1 MPRYR
6 HLVRL
11 ANRQLQHWFPGA
23 SRQTRLP
30 QANHAFAA
38 LHQGNY
44 ATIPNYLVTDLR
56 YMDAG
61 DKAQKRQA
69 GPPGTGLPIAMSAI
83 TTSAL
88 DTPSRRSMER
98 TCDDLAIFVIVVV
111 GFVASLTFRD
121 YGLGW
126 DDYTHAEYADLLLRM
141 YGSGFKD
148 TGALSFANLYMYG
161 GGFDMAAALLHK
173 VIPLEL
179 FETRRL
185 LGAVVGIIGLSV
197 TWRLGRR
204 VGGPLA
210 GLAALLLLALCP
222 TFYGHMF
229 MNPKDAPFAVAMVI
243 LMLGLVRLAEEYPSP
258 SPRTILIVG
267 LGAGLSLG
275 SRILG
280 GLALIYAVIGFLPML
295 LEEIRTQ
302 GGREAVRRFVYVV
315 YTLLPG
321 LILGYLVMGLIWP
334 WSIIEPGNPF
344 HALSYFSHF
353 FEKPWKEMFDGAL
366 VSVPD
371 MPWSY
376 LPTLFALQLPEVLL
390 GLSIAAAIATLLA
403 LPRAD
408 VSGRR
413 KTILLMLTLA
423 ATLPIAVAIVKRPAL
438 YNGIRHFI
446 FVIPPMTVLAGT
458 AFAWG
463 MNWLKE
469 NRRSWQPAALAVFS
483 FGLLLPLGEM
493 IRLHPYQY
501 THFNHIA
508 GTVRGADYRYML
520 DYWGLAL
527 KQASD
532 SLREELDERQEVPPR
547 GRKWKVAVCGPQ
559 RPAQVALGPD
569 FTIGWDS
576 HAADFAMTLGE
587 FYCKGLTAPVMVE
600 IKRDDVVFARVY
612 DIRGRSI
619 SSLLAIPA
627 P

>member
-1 MPRYR
+1 
-6 HLVRL
+6 
-11 ANRQLQHWFPGA
+11 
-23 SRQTRLP
+23 
-30 QANHAFAA
+30 
-38 LHQGNY
+38 
-44 ATIPNYLVTDLR
+44 
-56 YMDAG
+56 
-61 DKAQKRQA
+61 
-69 GPPGTGLPIAMSAI
+69 MSSI
-83 TTSAL
+83 TTSTI
-88 DTPSRRSMER
+88 DTPSRRSVAR
-98 TCDDLAIFVIVVV
+98 TCDDLAIIVLGAVSLI
-111 GFVASLTFRD
+111 ASLTFRD

-126 DDYTHAEYADLLLRM
+126 DDYTHAEYADLLLRL

-148 TGALSFANLYMYG
+148 AGALSFANLYMYG

-173 VIPLEL
+173 VVPLEL
-179 FETRRL
+179 FEMRRL
-185 LGAVVGIIGLSV
+185 LGAVVGIIGLAV

-258 SPRTILIVG
+258 SPQTILIVG

-275 SRILG
+275 SRVLG
-280 GLALIYAVIGFLPML
+280 GLALVYAVIGFVPL
-295 LEEIRTQ
+295 LLQEIHSH
-302 GGREAVRRFVYVV
+302 GAREAIRRFLHVIYV
-315 YTLLPG
+315 LLPG
-321 LILGYLVMGLIWP
+321 LIFGYLLMGLIWP
-334 WSIIEPGNPF
+334 WSIMEPGNPF
-344 HALSYFSHF
+344 RALTYFSHF

-390 GLSIAAAIATLLA
+390 GLIIAGVVGSLVA
-403 LPRAD
+403 LTRSD
-408 VSGRR
+408 VTARR
-413 KTILLMLTLA
+413 KSILLMLTLA
-423 ATLPIAVAIVKRPAL
+423 ATLPLGIAMVKRPAL

-446 FVIPPMTVLAGT
+446 FVIPPMTVVAGL

-469 NRRSWQPAALAVFS
+469 NRRSWQPAAVAIFS
-483 FGLLLPLGEM
+483 FGLLLPLSEM

-508 GTVRGADYRYML
+508 GTVRAADDLFML

-532 SLREELDERQEVPPR
+532 GLREQLAERQETAPD

-587 FYCKGLTAPVMVE
+587 FYCKGLAAPILVE

>member
-1 MPRYR
+1 MT
-6 HLVRL
+6 
-11 ANRQLQHWFPGA
+11 
-23 SRQTRLP
+23 S
-30 QANHAFAA
+30 
-38 LHQGNY
+38 
-44 ATIPNYLVTDLR
+44 
-56 YMDAG
+56 
-61 DKAQKRQA
+61 
-69 GPPGTGLPIAMSAI
+69 I
-83 TTSAL
+83 TTSAI
-88 DTPSRRSMER
+88 DTPLRRSVER
-98 TCDDLAIFVIVVV
+98 TCDDLAMLVLAAVAVIA
-111 GFVASLTFRD
+111 GLTFRD

-141 YGSGFKD
+141 YGSGFRD
-148 TGALSFANLYMYG
+148 TAALSFANLYMYG
-161 GGFDMAAALLHK
+161 GGFDMVAALLHK

-185 LGAVVGIIGLSV
+185 VGAVVGVIGLAV

-210 GLAALLLLALCP
+210 GLASLLLLALCP
-222 TFYGHMF
+222 IFYGHMF
-229 MNPKDAPFAVAMVI
+229 MNPKDAPFAVAMII
-243 LMLGLVRLAEEYPSP
+243 LMLGLVRLAEEYPQP

-275 SRILG
+275 CRVLG
-280 GLALIYAVIGFLPML
+280 GLALVYALLGFLPLL
-295 LEEIRTQ
+295 LEELRSE
-302 GGREAVRRFVYVV
+302 GLREAVRRFAHVVYV
-315 YTLLPG
+315 LLPG
-321 LILGYLVMGLIWP
+321 LVFGYLVMGLIWP
-334 WSIIEPGNPF
+334 WSIMEPGNPF
-344 HALSYFSHF
+344 EALTYFSHF
-353 FEKPWKEMFDGAL
+353 FEKPWKEMFDGAI

-376 LPTLFALQLPEVLL
+376 LPTLFALQLPEVMLVL
-390 GLSIAAAIATLLA
+390 MAGAVVGTFAL
-403 LPRAD
+403 LPRRGVPA
-408 VSGRR
+408 RR

-423 ATLPIAVAIVKRPAL
+423 AMLPLAIAMVKRPAL
-438 YNGIRHFI
+438 YNGIRHFV
-446 FVIPPMTVLAGT
+446 FVIPPMAVLGGV
-458 AFAWG
+458 AFAWA
-463 MNWLKE
+463 MERLRANH
-469 NRRSWQPAALAVFS
+469 RTWQPVVVATFC
-483 FGLLLPLGEM
+483 FGLALSLAEM

-508 GTVRGADYRYML
+508 GTVRGADDRFML

-532 SLREELDERQEVPPR
+532 ELREQLVERQEVPPAS
-547 GRKWKVAVCGPQ
+547 RKWKVAVCGPQ

-576 HAADFAMTLGE
+576 NAADFAMTLGE

-619 SSLLAIPA
+619 SSLLSIPA

>member
-1 MPRYR
+1 
-6 HLVRL
+6 
-11 ANRQLQHWFPGA
+11 
-23 SRQTRLP
+23 
-30 QANHAFAA
+30 
-38 LHQGNY
+38 
-44 ATIPNYLVTDLR
+44 
-56 YMDAG
+56 
-61 DKAQKRQA
+61 
-69 GPPGTGLPIAMSAI
+69 MSSI
-83 TTSAL
+83 TTSAI
-88 DTPSRRSMER
+88 DTPQRRSLEQN
-98 TCDDLAIFVIVVV
+98 CDDLAMLVLAVV
-111 GFVASLTFRD
+111 GLVAALTFHD

-185 LGAVVGIIGLSV
+185 VGAIVGVIGLAV

-204 VGGPLA
+204 IGGPVA
-210 GLAALLLLALCP
+210 GLASLLLLALCP
-222 TFYGHMF
+222 IFYGHMF
-229 MNPKDAPFAVAMVI
+229 MNPKDAPFAVAMII
-243 LMLGLVRLAEEYPSP
+243 LMMGLVRLAEEYPQP

-267 LGAGLSLG
+267 LGAGFSIG

-280 GLALIYAVIGFLPML
+280 GLALVYALVGFLPL
-295 LEEIRTQ
+295 LIDEVRTH
-302 GGREAVRRFVYVV
+302 GWREAAHRFFHMLYVL
-315 YTLLPG
+315 TPG
-321 LILGYLVMGLIWP
+321 LVLGYLIMGLIWP
-334 WSIIEPGNPF
+334 WSILEPANPF
-344 HALSYFSHF
+344 RALTYFSHF
-353 FEKPWKEMFDGAL
+353 FEKPWKELFDGAL

-376 LPTLFALQLPEVLL
+376 LPTLFALQLPEVMLAL
-390 GLSIAAAIATLLA
+390 TIAGVVGTFMM

-408 VSGRR
+408 VPAKR
-413 KTILLMLTLA
+413 KTVLLMLTLA
-423 ATLPIAVAIVKRPAL
+423 ATLPLVIAMVKRPAL

-446 FVIPPMTVLAGT
+446 FLIPPMAVLGGV
-458 AFAWG
+458 AFEWA
-463 MNWLKE
+463 MNWMKS
-469 NRRSWQPAALAVFS
+469 NRRSWQPVALLVFV
-483 FGLLLPLGEM
+483 FGLLLSLGEM

-508 GTVRGADYRYML
+508 GTVRAADDRFML

-532 SLREELDERQEVPPR
+532 GLREQLVEKQEVPPH

-569 FTIGWDS
+569 FNIGWDS

-587 FYCKGLTAPVMVE
+587 FYCKGLTAPVMLE

-619 SSLLAIPA
+619 SSLLSVPA

>member
-1 MPRYR
+1 MP
-6 HLVRL
+6 
-11 ANRQLQHWFPGA
+11 
-23 SRQTRLP
+23 
-30 QANHAFAA
+30 
-38 LHQGNY
+38 GNE
-44 ATIPNYLVTDLR
+44 
-56 YMDAG
+56 
-61 DKAQKRQA
+61 AQKRQSWAIRDA
-69 GPPGTGLPIAMSAI
+69 GSPIAMSSI
-83 TTSAL
+83 TTSTI
-88 DTPSRRSMER
+88 DTPTRRSVER
-98 TCDDLAIFVIVVV
+98 TCDDLALFALAAV
-111 GFVASLTFRD
+111 GLIASLTFRD

-161 GGFDMAAALLHK
+161 GGFDMVAALLHK

-185 LGAVVGIIGLSV
+185 LGAIVGLIGLAV
-197 TWRLGRR
+197 TWRLARR

-222 TFYGHMF
+222 TYYGHMF

-243 LMLGLVRLAEEYPSP
+243 LMLGLVRLAEEYPAP
-258 SPRTILIVG
+258 SPRTVLIVG
-267 LGAGLSLG
+267 LGAGLSIG
-275 SRILG
+275 SRVLG
-280 GLALIYAVIGFLPML
+280 GLALVYAVIGFVPLL
-295 LEEIRTQ
+295 LEEAHTH
-302 GGREAVRRFVYVV
+302 GAREATRRFAHVAYV
-315 YTLLPG
+315 LLPG

-334 WSIIEPGNPF
+334 WSVIEPGNPF
-344 HALSYFSHF
+344 GALTYFSSF

-390 GLSIAAAIATLLA
+390 ALFVAGVVGTFMSLS
-403 LPRAD
+403 RDD
-408 VSGRR
+408 VPARR
-413 KTILLMLTLA
+413 KTILLMLTSA
-423 ATLPIAVAIVKRPAL
+423 ATLPLLIAIVKRPAL
-438 YNGIRHFI
+438 YNGIRHFV
-446 FVIPPMTVLAGT
+446 FVIPPMTVLAGV
-458 AFAWG
+458 AFARG
-463 MNWLKE
+463 MNRLKE
-469 NRRSWQPAALAVFS
+469 NRRSWQPAAVAIFT
-483 FGLLLPLGEM
+483 FGLLLPLSEM

-508 GTVRGADYRYML
+508 GTVRGADEYFML

-532 SLREELDERQEVPPR
+532 GLRDELVERQEVPPQ

-587 FYCKGLTAPVMVE
+587 FYCKGLTAPVMLE

-619 SSLLAIPA
+619 SSLLAIP
-627 P
+627 PP

>member
-1 MPRYR
+1 
-6 HLVRL
+6 
-11 ANRQLQHWFPGA
+11 
-23 SRQTRLP
+23 
-30 QANHAFAA
+30 
-38 LHQGNY
+38 
-44 ATIPNYLVTDLR
+44 
-56 YMDAG
+56 
-61 DKAQKRQA
+61 
-69 GPPGTGLPIAMSAI
+69 MSSI
-83 TTSAL
+83 TTSTI
-88 DTPSRRSMER
+88 DTPARRSVER
-98 TCDDLAIFVIVVV
+98 TCDDLAIVVLAAV
-111 GFVASLTFRD
+111 GLVASLTFRD

-141 YGSGFKD
+141 YGSGFRD
-148 TGALSFANLYMYG
+148 TAALSFANLYMYG

-173 VIPLEL
+173 IIPLEL

-185 LGAVVGIIGLSV
+185 LGAIVGLIGLAV

-204 VGGPLA
+204 VGGPIA
-210 GLAALLLLALCP
+210 GLATVLLLALCP

-243 LMLGLVRLAEEYPSP
+243 LMFGLVRLAEEYPAP

-267 LGAGLSLG
+267 LGAGLSVG

-280 GLALIYAVIGFLPML
+280 GLALIYAVVGFLPL
-295 LEEIRTQ
+295 FLEEIHTHSA
-302 GGREAVRRFVYVV
+302 REAAQRFMHVVYV
-315 YTLLPG
+315 LLPG
-321 LILGYLVMGLIWP
+321 LIFGYLVMGLIWP
-334 WSIIEPGNPF
+334 WSIMEPGNPF
-344 HALSYFSHF
+344 HALTYFSHF

-390 GLSIAAAIATLLA
+390 GLAIAGVAGSLLS
-403 LPRAD
+403 LSRTD
-408 VSGRR
+408 VPARR

-423 ATLPIAVAIVKRPAL
+423 ATLPLVVAMVKRPAL

-458 AFAWG
+458 AFAWL
-463 MNWLKE
+463 MNWLRE
-469 NRRSWQPAALAVFS
+469 RHRSWQPAVVAVFS
-483 FGLLLPLGEM
+483 FGLMLPLGEM

-508 GTVRGADYRYML
+508 GTVRAADDLYML

-532 SLREELDERQEVPPR
+532 SLREELTERQEAPPR

-587 FYCKGLTAPVMVE
+587 FYCKGLAAPVMVE

-612 DIRGRSI
+612 DIRGKSI
-619 SSLLAIPA
+619 SSVLAIPA

>member
-1 MPRYR
+1 
-6 HLVRL
+6 
-11 ANRQLQHWFPGA
+11 
-23 SRQTRLP
+23 
-30 QANHAFAA
+30 
-38 LHQGNY
+38 
-44 ATIPNYLVTDLR
+44 
-56 YMDAG
+56 
-61 DKAQKRQA
+61 
-69 GPPGTGLPIAMSAI
+69 MSSI
-83 TTSAL
+83 TTSGIDL
-88 DTPSRRSMER
+88 PLRRSVER
-98 TCDDLAIFVIVVV
+98 TCDDLAILVLAVVSLV
-111 GFVASLTFRD
+111 AGFTFRD

-126 DDYTHAEYADLLLRM
+126 DDYTHAEYADQLLRM

-148 TGALSFANLYMYG
+148 TGALSFANLFMYG

-173 VIPLEL
+173 IIPLEL

-185 LGAVVGIIGLSV
+185 LGAIVGVIGLAV

-258 SPRTILIVG
+258 SPRTILIIG
-267 LGAGLSLG
+267 LGAGLSIG

-280 GLALIYAVIGFLPML
+280 GLALLYAVIGFVPL
-295 LEEIRTQ
+295 IADDVRNH
-302 GGREAVRRFVYVV
+302 GAREAAHRFGHMVLV
-315 YTLLPG
+315 LLPG

-334 WSIIEPGNPF
+334 WSIMQPGNPF
-344 HALSYFSHF
+344 HALTYFSHF

-390 GLSIAAAIATLLA
+390 GLGLAGVVIALTTLS
-403 LPRAD
+403 RAD
-408 VSGRR
+408 VPPRR
-413 KTILLMLTLA
+413 KTIFLMLTLA
-423 ATLPIAVAIVKRPAL
+423 AMLPLLVAMVKRPAL

-446 FVIPPMTVLAGT
+446 FVIPPMTVLGGV
-458 AFAWG
+458 AFARL
-463 MNWLKE
+463 MDWLRV
-469 NRRSWQPAALAVFS
+469 NHRGAQAAALAVFL
-483 FGLLLPLGEM
+483 FGLMLPLAEM

-501 THFNHIA
+501 AHFNYIA
-508 GTVRGADYRYML
+508 GTVRAADDRFML

-532 SLREELDERQEVPPR
+532 ALRDEIVERQEAPPH

-576 HAADFAMTLGE
+576 HSADFAMTLGE
-587 FYCKGLTAPVMVE
+587 FYCKGLAAPLIAE

>member
-1 MPRYR
+1 
-6 HLVRL
+6 
-11 ANRQLQHWFPGA
+11 
-23 SRQTRLP
+23 
-30 QANHAFAA
+30 
-38 LHQGNY
+38 
-44 ATIPNYLVTDLR
+44 
-56 YMDAG
+56 
-61 DKAQKRQA
+61 
-69 GPPGTGLPIAMSAI
+69 
-83 TTSAL
+83 
-88 DTPSRRSMER
+88 
-98 TCDDLAIFVIVVV
+98 
-111 GFVASLTFRD
+111 
-121 YGLGW
+121 
-126 DDYTHAEYADLLLRM
+126 
-141 YGSGFKD
+141 
-148 TGALSFANLYMYG
+148 
-161 GGFDMAAALLHK
+161 
-173 VIPLEL
+173 
-179 FETRRL
+179 
-185 LGAVVGIIGLSV
+185 
-197 TWRLGRR
+197 
-204 VGGPLA
+204 
-210 GLAALLLLALCP
+210 
-222 TFYGHMF
+222 
-229 MNPKDAPFAVAMVI
+229 MVI
-243 LMLGLVRLAEEYPSP
+243 LMLGFVRLAEEYPQP

-267 LGAGLSLG
+267 LGAGLSIG

-280 GLALIYAVIGFLPML
+280 GFALVYALIGFVPLFV
-295 LEEIRTQ
+295 EEINTHS
-302 GGREAVRRFVYVV
+302 GREATRRFLHVIHV
-315 YTLLPG
+315 LLPG
-321 LILGYLVMGLIWP
+321 LILGYLIMGLIWP
-334 WSIIEPGNPF
+334 WSIMEPGNPF
-344 HALSYFSHF
+344 RALTYFSHF

-390 GLSIAAAIATLLA
+390 GLSIAGVLGAVLSLT
-403 LPRAD
+403 RTD
-408 VSGRR
+408 VSARR
-413 KTILLMLTLA
+413 KTIFLMLTLA
-423 ATLPIAVAIVKRPAL
+423 ATLPLAVAMVKRPAL

-446 FVIPPMTVLAGT
+446 FVIPPMTVLAGA

-469 NRRSWQPAALAVFS
+469 NRRGWQPAAVAVFA

-508 GTVRGADYRYML
+508 GTVRAADDLYML

-527 KQASD
+527 KQASEG
-532 SLREELDERQEVPPR
+532 LREELAENNQAPPH

-612 DIRGRSI
+612 DIRGHSI

>member
-1 MPRYR
+1 MSSIT
-6 HLVRL
+6 
-11 ANRQLQHWFPGA
+11 A
-23 SRQTRLP
+23 S
-30 QANHAFAA
+30 AF
-38 LHQGNY
+38 
-44 ATIPNYLVTDLR
+44 
-56 YMDAG
+56 
-61 DKAQKRQA
+61 
-69 GPPGTGLPIAMSAI
+69 
-83 TTSAL
+83 
-88 DTPSRRSMER
+88 DTPARRSLEK
-98 TCDDLAIFVIVVV
+98 TCDDLAVIVL
-111 GFVASLTFRD
+111 GTVALIAGLTFRD

-141 YGSGFKD
+141 YGSGFRD

-185 LGAVVGIIGLSV
+185 LGAAVGVIGLAV

-210 GLAALLLLALCP
+210 GFATLLLLALCP
-222 TFYGHMF
+222 TYYGHMF
-229 MNPKDAPFAVAMVI
+229 MNPKDAPFAVAMAI
-243 LMLGLVRLAEEYPSP
+243 LLLGFVRLAEEYPAP

-267 LGAGLSLG
+267 FGAGLSIG
-275 SRILG
+275 CRILG
-280 GLALIYAVIGFLPML
+280 GLALVYAAAGFLPL
-295 LEEIRTQ
+295 WLGEIHTQ
-302 GGREAVRRFVYVV
+302 GLREAAHRFAHVVYV
-315 YTLLPG
+315 LLPG
-321 LILGYLVMGLIWP
+321 LAFGYLVMGLIWP
-334 WSIIEPGNPF
+334 WAIIEPGHPF
-344 HALSYFSHF
+344 EALTYFSHF

-390 GLSIAAAIATLLA
+390 GLLVAGVVGTLMSLS
-403 LPRAD
+403 RTD
-408 VSGRR
+408 VPTRR
-413 KTILLMLTLA
+413 KTIMLMLTLA
-423 ATLPIAVAIVKRPAL
+423 ATLPLLIAMVKRPAL
-438 YNGIRHFI
+438 YNGIRHFV
-446 FVIPPMTVLAGT
+446 FVIPPMTVLAGV
-458 AFAWG
+458 AFARG
-463 MNWLKE
+463 MDWLGE
-469 NRRSWQPAALAVFS
+469 NRRSWQPVALAVFS

-501 THFNHIA
+501 AHFNHIA
-508 GTVRGADYRYML
+508 GTVRTADNYFML

-527 KQASD
+527 KQASEG
-532 SLREELDERQEVPPR
+532 LREQLNERQEVPPH

-559 RPAQVALGPD
+559 RPAQVALGSD

>member
-1 MPRYR
+1 
-6 HLVRL
+6 
-11 ANRQLQHWFPGA
+11 
-23 SRQTRLP
+23 
-30 QANHAFAA
+30 
-38 LHQGNY
+38 
-44 ATIPNYLVTDLR
+44 
-56 YMDAG
+56 
-61 DKAQKRQA
+61 
-69 GPPGTGLPIAMSAI
+69 MSSI
-83 TTSAL
+83 TTSAIE
-88 DTPSRRSMER
+88 TPERRSLER
-98 TCDDLAIFVIVVV
+98 TCDDLALLVLAA
-111 GFVASLTFRD
+111 VALIAGLTFRD

-148 TGALSFANLYMYG
+148 TAALSFANLYMYG

-173 VIPLEL
+173 IIPLEL

-185 LGAVVGIIGLSV
+185 LGAVVGVIGLAV

-204 VGGPLA
+204 IGGPIA
-210 GLAALLLLALCP
+210 GLATLLLIVLCP
-222 TFYGHMF
+222 IFYGHMF
-229 MNPKDAPFAVAMVI
+229 MNPKDAPFAVAMVV
-243 LMLGLVRLAEEYPSP
+243 LMMGLVRLAEEYPRP
-258 SPRTILIVG
+258 SPRTVLIVG
-267 LGAGLSLG
+267 IGAGLSIG

-280 GLALIYAVIGFLPML
+280 GLALVYALVGFVPLF
-295 LEEIRTQ
+295 LEEVHVE
-302 GGREAVRRFVYVV
+302 GPREALHRFAHVVYV
-315 YTLLPG
+315 LLPG
-321 LILGYLVMGLIWP
+321 LVLGYLIMGLIWP
-334 WSIIEPGNPF
+334 WSIINFDNPF
-344 HALSYFSHF
+344 HALTYFSHF

-390 GLSIAAAIATLLA
+390 ALLLGGVVGTFVV
-403 LPRAD
+403 LPRKEVPA
-408 VSGRR
+408 RR

-423 ATLPIAVAIVKRPAL
+423 ATLPIAIAMVKRPAL

-446 FVIPPMTVLAGT
+446 FVIPPMTVLAGVS
-458 AFAWG
+458 FAWI
-463 MNWLKE
+463 MNWLGA
-469 NRRSWQPAALAVFS
+469 NRRSWQPAVLAVFI

-508 GTVRGADYRYML
+508 GTVRGADDRFML
-520 DYWGLAL
+520 DYWGLAF

-532 SLREELDERQEVPPR
+532 GLREQLDERQEIPPN

-569 FTIGWDS
+569 FTIDWKS

-587 FYCKGLTAPVMVE
+587 FYCKGLAAPVMVE

-619 SSLLAIPA
+619 SSLLSIP
-627 P
+627 PP

>member
-1 MPRYR
+1 
-6 HLVRL
+6 
-11 ANRQLQHWFPGA
+11 
-23 SRQTRLP
+23 
-30 QANHAFAA
+30 
-38 LHQGNY
+38 
-44 ATIPNYLVTDLR
+44 
-56 YMDAG
+56 
-61 DKAQKRQA
+61 
-69 GPPGTGLPIAMSAI
+69 MSSI
-83 TTSAL
+83 TTSAI
-88 DTPSRRSMER
+88 DTPARRSVEQI
-98 TCDDLAIFVIVVV
+98 CDDLAIFVLALV
-111 GFVASLTFRD
+111 GLIAGLTFRD

-141 YGSGFKD
+141 YGSGFRD

-185 LGAVVGIIGLSV
+185 LGAVVGIIGLAV

-204 VGGPLA
+204 VAGPLA

-222 TFYGHMF
+222 TYYGHMF

-267 LGAGLSLG
+267 LGAGLSIG

-280 GLALIYAVIGFLPML
+280 GLALVYAVVGFIPSW
-295 LEEIRTQ
+295 LEETRTN
-302 GGREAVRRFVYVV
+302 GAREALRRFVHVGYV
-315 YTLLPG
+315 LLPG
-321 LILGYLVMGLIWP
+321 LVFGYLVMGLIWP
-334 WSIIEPGNPF
+334 WSIMEPANPF
-344 HALSYFSHF
+344 QALTYFSHF
-353 FEKPWKEMFDGAL
+353 FEKPWKEMFDGTL
-366 VSVPD
+366 ISVPD

-390 GLSIAAAIATLLA
+390 ALSIAGVVGSVMSLSRRDISA
-403 LPRAD
+403 
-408 VSGRR
+408 RR
-413 KTILLMLTLA
+413 KTILLMLASA
-423 ATLPIAVAIVKRPAL
+423 ATLPLAIAIVKRPAL

-446 FVIPPMTVLAGT
+446 FVIPPMTVLAGA

-469 NRRSWQPAALAVFS
+469 NRRGWQPAAMAVFA

-508 GTVRGADYRYML
+508 GTVRSADNLFML
-520 DYWGLAL
+520 DYWGLAF

-532 SLREELDERQEVPPR
+532 GLREQLEERSEAPPK

-587 FYCKGLTAPVMVE
+587 FYCKGLPAPVMVE

-612 DIRGRSI
+612 DIRGKSI

>member
-1 MPRYR
+1 MC
-6 HLVRL
+6 V
-11 ANRQLQHWFPGA
+11 AVG
-23 SRQTRLP
+23 
-30 QANHAFAA
+30 
-38 LHQGNY
+38 GNY
-44 ATIPNYLVTDLR
+44 ATIRNYSRLELR

-61 DKAQKRQA
+61 GLRPKSANWANRDA
-69 GPPGTGLPIAMSAI
+69 GLPIAMSSIA
-83 TTSAL
+83 TSAI
-88 DTPSRRSMER
+88 DTPSRRSLER
-98 TCDDLAIFVIVVV
+98 TCDDLALLVLAA
-111 GFVASLTFRD
+111 VALIAGLTFRD

-185 LGAVVGIIGLSV
+185 VGAIVGVIGLAV

-210 GLAALLLLALCP
+210 GLASLLLLALCP
-222 TFYGHMF
+222 IYYGHMF

-243 LMLGLVRLAEEYPSP
+243 LMMGLVRLAEEYPQA
-258 SPRTILIVG
+258 SPRTILIIG
-267 LGAGLSLG
+267 LGAGLSIG

-280 GLALIYAVIGFLPML
+280 GLALVYALAGFVPLFV
-295 LEEIRTQ
+295 EEMRTQ
-302 GGREAVRRFVYVV
+302 GARDAIRRFVHVLYV
-315 YTLLPG
+315 LMPG
-321 LILGYLVMGLIWP
+321 LILGYLIMGLIWP
-334 WSIIEPGNPF
+334 WSIMQSGNPF
-344 HALSYFSHF
+344 TALTYFSHF

-376 LPTLFALQLPEVLL
+376 LPTLFALQMPEVLL
-390 GLSIAAAIATLLA
+390 VLSIAGVAGMLAALT
-403 LPRAD
+403 RRE
-408 VSGRR
+408 VSARR
-413 KTILLMLTLA
+413 KTIFLMLTLA
-423 ATLPIAVAIVKRPAL
+423 ATLPLLIAMVKRPAL

-446 FVIPPMTVLAGT
+446 FVIPPMTVIAGV
-458 AFAWG
+458 AFAWT
-463 MNWLKE
+463 MNWLRD
-469 NRRSWQPAALAVFS
+469 NRVSWQPVALAVFA

-508 GTVRGADYRYML
+508 GTVRGADDRFML
-520 DYWGLAL
+520 DYWGLAF

-532 SLREELDERQEVPPR
+532 ELREQLEEKHEVPPK

-600 IKRDDVVFARVY
+600 IKRDDVVYARVY

-619 SSLLAIPA
+619 SSLLSIPA

>member
-1 MPRYR
+1 MP
-6 HLVRL
+6 
-11 ANRQLQHWFPGA
+11 G
-23 SRQTRLP
+23 
-30 QANHAFAA
+30 
-38 LHQGNY
+38 
-44 ATIPNYLVTDLR
+44 I
-56 YMDAG
+56 
-61 DKAQKRQA
+61 KAQSA
-69 GPPGTGLPIAMSAI
+69 DWATGDTGLPIAMSSI
-83 TTSAL
+83 TTSAI
-88 DTPSRRSMER
+88 DTPTGRSMER
-98 TCDDLAIFVIVVV
+98 TCDDLAALTL
-111 GFVASLTFRD
+111 VAVATIAALTFRD

-141 YGSGFKD
+141 YASGFND
-148 TGALSFANLYMYG
+148 VGALSFANLFMYG

-185 LGAVVGIIGLSV
+185 LGAFVGVIGLAV

-222 TFYGHMF
+222 IFYGHMF

-243 LMLGLVRLAEEYPSP
+243 LMLGLVRLIEEYPSP
-258 SPRTILIVG
+258 SPRTVLLVG
-267 LGAGLSLG
+267 LGAGLSIG

-280 GLALIYAVIGFLPML
+280 GLALVYAAIGFVPLF
-295 LEEIRTQ
+295 LEEFRTH
-302 GGREAVRRFVYVV
+302 GARLAARRFVHVV
-315 YTLLPG
+315 YVLLPG
-321 LILGYLVMGLIWP
+321 LVLGYLIMGLIWP
-334 WSIIEPGNPF
+334 WSIIEPGHPF
-344 HALSYFSHF
+344 QALTYFSHF

-390 GLSIAAAIATLLA
+390 ALA
-403 LPRAD
+403 LGGVIGTFVMLSRSNQD
-408 VSGRR
+408 SRR
-413 KTILLMLTLA
+413 KSILLMLTLA
-423 ATLPIAVAIVKRPAL
+423 ATLPIAIAMVKRPAL

-446 FVIPPMTVLAGT
+446 FVIPPMAVIAGV
-458 AFAWG
+458 AFAWS
-463 MNWLKE
+463 MNWLKT
-469 NRRSWQPAALAVFS
+469 NRRSWQPVAFAAFS
-483 FGLLLPLGEM
+483 FGLLLPLAEM

-508 GTVRGADYRYML
+508 GTVRAADDRFML

-532 SLREELDERQEVPPR
+532 GLREQLEEKQEVPPR

-569 FTIGWDS
+569 FRIGWDS

-619 SSLLAIPA
+619 SSLLSIPA

>member
-1 MPRYR
+1 
-6 HLVRL
+6 
-11 ANRQLQHWFPGA
+11 
-23 SRQTRLP
+23 
-30 QANHAFAA
+30 
-38 LHQGNY
+38 
-44 ATIPNYLVTDLR
+44 
-56 YMDAG
+56 
-61 DKAQKRQA
+61 
-69 GPPGTGLPIAMSAI
+69 MSSI
-83 TTSAL
+83 TTSAI
-88 DTPSRRSMER
+88 DTPSRRSVEQ
-98 TCDDLAIFVIVVV
+98 TCDDLAILALVVV
-111 GFVASLTFRD
+111 GLIASLTFRD

-173 VIPLEL
+173 LIPFEL

-185 LGAVVGIIGLSV
+185 LGAIVGVIGLAV

-204 VGGPLA
+204 VGGPIA
-210 GLAALLLLALCP
+210 GLATLLLLALCP

-243 LMLGLVRLAEEYPSP
+243 LMLGLVRLAQEYPSP

-267 LGAGLSLG
+267 LGAGLSIG

-280 GLALIYAVIGFLPML
+280 GLALIYALAGFVPLF
-295 LEEIRTQ
+295 LEEIHTH
-302 GGREAVRRFVYVV
+302 GVREAAQRFLHVLCVLV
-315 YTLLPG
+315 PG

-334 WSIIEPGNPF
+334 WSIMEPDNPF
-344 HALSYFSHF
+344 QALTYFSHF

-390 GLSIAAAIATLLA
+390 GLSIAGVVGTLVS
-403 LPRAD
+403 LPRGD
-408 VSGRR
+408 VPARR

-423 ATLPIAVAIVKRPAL
+423 ATLPLAIAMVKRPAL

-463 MNWLKE
+463 MNRLGE
-469 NRRSWQPAALAVFS
+469 DRRSWQPAAVAIFA

-508 GTVRGADYRYML
+508 GTVRGADDRYML

-532 SLREELDERQEVPPR
+532 GLREEIAERQEVPPH

-587 FYCKGLTAPVMVE
+587 FYCKGLTAPVLVE
-600 IKRDDVVFARVY
+600 IKRDDVMFARVY

>member
-1 MPRYR
+1 
-6 HLVRL
+6 
-11 ANRQLQHWFPGA
+11 
-23 SRQTRLP
+23 
-30 QANHAFAA
+30 
-38 LHQGNY
+38 
-44 ATIPNYLVTDLR
+44 
-56 YMDAG
+56 
-61 DKAQKRQA
+61 
-69 GPPGTGLPIAMSAI
+69 MSSI
-83 TTSAL
+83 TTSAI
-88 DTPSRRSMER
+88 DTPARRSVER
-98 TCDDLAIFVIVVV
+98 TCDDLALFVLGVVAIVA
-111 GFVASLTFRD
+111 GLTFRD

-141 YGSGFKD
+141 YGTGFKD
-148 TGALSFANLYMYG
+148 QAALSFANLYMYG

-173 VIPLEL
+173 IIPLEL

-185 LGAVVGIIGLSV
+185 LGAAVGLVGLAV
-197 TWRLGRR
+197 TWRLARR

-229 MNPKDAPFAVAMVI
+229 MNPKDAPFAVAMVV
-243 LMLGLVRLAEEYPSP
+243 LMLGLVRLADEYPQP

-267 LGAGLSLG
+267 VGAGLAIG
-275 SRILG
+275 CRILG
-280 GLALIYAVIGFLPML
+280 GLALIYAMIGFMPL
-295 LEEIRTQ
+295 LAQEVRSQ
-302 GGREAVRRFVYVV
+302 GAREATHRFAHVIYV
-315 YTLLPG
+315 LLPG
-321 LILGYLVMGLIWP
+321 LAFGYLVMGLVWP
-334 WSIIEPGNPF
+334 WSIMEPGNPL
-344 HALSYFSHF
+344 HALTYFSHF

-390 GLSIAAAIATLLA
+390 GLLAVGIGGTLRL
-403 LPRAD
+403 LSRKD
-408 VSGRR
+408 VDSRR
-413 KTILLMLTLA
+413 KTIFLMLTLA
-423 ATLPIAVAIVKRPAL
+423 AMLPLVIAMVKRPAL

-446 FVIPPMTVLAGT
+446 FVIPAMAVLAGV
-458 AFAWG
+458 AFGWIMG
-463 MNWLKE
+463 RLGE
-469 NRRSWQPAALAVFS
+469 TRRSWQPVAVAVLA

-508 GTVRGADYRYML
+508 GTVRTADNFFML

-532 SLREELDERQEVPPR
+532 GLREQLDERQEAPPQ

-559 RPAQVALGPD
+559 RPAQVALGSD

-576 HAADFAMTLGE
+576 NAADFAMTLGE

>member
-1 MPRYR
+1 
-6 HLVRL
+6 
-11 ANRQLQHWFPGA
+11 
-23 SRQTRLP
+23 
-30 QANHAFAA
+30 
-38 LHQGNY
+38 
-44 ATIPNYLVTDLR
+44 
-56 YMDAG
+56 
-61 DKAQKRQA
+61 
-69 GPPGTGLPIAMSAI
+69 MSSI
-83 TTSAL
+83 TTSAI
-88 DTPSRRSMER
+88 DTPARRSVER
-98 TCDDLAIFVIVVV
+98 TCDDLAILALAVVAIVA
-111 GFVASLTFRD
+111 GLTFRD

-185 LGAVVGIIGLSV
+185 LGAAVGVIGLAV

-210 GLAALLLLALCP
+210 GLATLLLLALCP
-222 TFYGHMF
+222 TYYGHMF
-229 MNPKDAPFAVAMVI
+229 MNPKDAPFAVAMVT
-243 LMLGLVRLAEEYPSP
+243 LMLGLVRLAEEYPQP

-267 LGAGLSLG
+267 FGAGLSIG
-275 SRILG
+275 CRVLG
-280 GLALIYAVIGFLPML
+280 GLALVYALVGFMPLL
-295 LEEIRTQ
+295 LEEAHTHNA
-302 GGREAVRRFVYVV
+302 REAVHRFAHVVYV
-315 YTLLPG
+315 LLPG
-321 LILGYLVMGLIWP
+321 LVLGYLVMGLIWP
-334 WSIIEPGNPF
+334 WSIMEPGNPF
-344 HALSYFSHF
+344 QALTYFSHF

-390 GLSIAAAIATLLA
+390 ALLTAGVVGTFMSLSR
-403 LPRAD
+403 PD
-408 VSGRR
+408 VPGRR

-423 ATLPIAVAIVKRPAL
+423 ATLPLVIAMVKRPAL

-446 FVIPPMTVLAGT
+446 FVIPPMTVLAGL
-458 AFAWG
+458 AFARG
-463 MNWLKE
+463 MDRLRI
-469 NRRSWQPAALAVFS
+469 NRRSWQPAALALFA

-508 GTVRGADYRYML
+508 GTVRAADDLFML

-532 SLREELDERQEVPPR
+532 GLRDELVERQEVPPR
-547 GRKWKVAVCGPQ
+547 NRKWKVAVCGPQ

-569 FTIGWDS
+569 FTIGWDAN
-576 HAADFAMTLGE
+576 AADFAMTLGE

>member
-1 MPRYR
+1 MSSIT
-6 HLVRL
+6 
-11 ANRQLQHWFPGA
+11 A
-23 SRQTRLP
+23 
-30 QANHAFAA
+30 
-38 LHQGNY
+38 
-44 ATIPNYLVTDLR
+44 
-56 YMDAG
+56 
-61 DKAQKRQA
+61 
-69 GPPGTGLPIAMSAI
+69 SAI
-83 TTSAL
+83 
-88 DTPSRRSMER
+88 DTPARRSVER
-98 TCDDLAIFVIVVV
+98 TCDDLALTVLAAI
-111 GFVASLTFRD
+111 GLVASLTFRD

-148 TGALSFANLYMYG
+148 TAALSFANLYMYG
-161 GGFDMAAALLHK
+161 GGFDMTAALLHK
-173 VIPLEL
+173 IIPLEL

-185 LGAVVGIIGLSV
+185 LGAVVGLIGLAV

-210 GLAALLLLALCP
+210 GLATLLLLALCP
-222 TFYGHMF
+222 TYYGHMF
-229 MNPKDAPFAVAMVI
+229 MNPKDAPFAVSMVI
-243 LMLGLVRLAEEYPSP
+243 LMLGLVRLAQEYPQP
-258 SPRTILIVG
+258 SPRTVLIVG
-267 LGAGLSLG
+267 LGAGLSIG

-280 GLALIYAVIGFLPML
+280 GLALIYAVVGFAPL
-295 LEEIRTQ
+295 LLDELRSH
-302 GGREAVRRFVYVV
+302 GLRESVRRLAHVVYV
-315 YTLLPG
+315 LLPG
-321 LILGYLVMGLIWP
+321 MILGYLTMGLIWP
-334 WSIIEPGNPF
+334 WSIMEPGNPF
-344 HALSYFSHF
+344 RALTYFSHF

-390 GLSIAAAIATLLA
+390 GLCVAAVAGVFMS
-403 LPRAD
+403 LPRTD
-408 VSGRR
+408 VPTRR
-413 KTILLMLTLA
+413 KTVFLMLTLA
-423 ATLPIAVAIVKRPAL
+423 ATLPLVVAMVKRPAL

-446 FVIPPMTVLAGT
+446 FVIPPMAVLAGA

-463 MNWLKE
+463 MDWLKH
-469 NRRSWQPAALAVFS
+469 NHRRWQPAALAIFT

-501 THFNHIA
+501 THFNQVA
-508 GTVRGADYRYML
+508 GTVRSATDLYML

-532 SLREELDERQEVPPR
+532 GLREELVERQEFPPR
-547 GRKWKVAVCGPQ
+547 NRKWKVAVCGPQ

-576 HAADFAMTLGE
+576 NAADFAMTLGE

-600 IKRDDVVFARVY
+600 IRRDDVVFARVY
-612 DIRGRSI
+612 DIRGQSI
-619 SSLLAIPA
+619 SNLLAIPA